1 MSGEF
6 LSAKPRPAVYQLP
19 EDTSKIFQRNGEN
32 SEDFSEVVKFINY
45 FQEMLKFF
53 PEYQRNGY
61 QNGSEGDTTWYEG
74 FGKVVASK
82 DRGLDNAGKLG
93 AGYEDR
99 FGDWHQVGTSD
110 QFWGYGMGETGGNLE
125 WDPSTY
131 DSNFFTDGVKNKITG
146 ADQALDYQDYAAM
159 MAYNPSDSSKYKEIK
174 QSELDSARSFMK
186 QFGNVNFYEFALKGI
201 DKIKFNDKDGNGV
214 FDLNNDGYDTSSC
227 NFMWEGMEGANGEGA
242 FYVMLNLLES
252 RRRIYYAASNVFGQH
267 KNIGDSLA
275 MVKDISDFFDKDV
288 AGADP
293 HNFRMFYM
301 YFAMQH
307 AFRSVTQAFSGNTE
321 IYGDLGGPGFIYS
334 ARDRAG
340 FAKFGEWLIGGVNKY
355 ISTLSGAEK
364 DRVQGLLSEYKLSN
378 EQNAKSGE
386 VDFNLPYGVTSWHH
400 YSYNDD
406 RYTGW
411 DSFCGNFEK
420 DATKPG
426 YKGLPDY
433 LNPLAVK
440 NGGSHPN
447 YAIAQLAGLK
457 EYNIKGDF
465 ALSYNGQN
473 YDLYGTNWVV
483 NLAGRFLKAE
493 DHDTKNAVNTFA
505 MNAYENARYQQET
518 KVYKQNKE
526 AYEEQKYE
534 EEMAIG
540 RAAARA
546 EGRKQQEKKQAEQMS
561 AKQRAEKTA
570 EAKRQLMRQLF
581 SKMLDNSK

>member
-159 MAYNPSDSSKYKEIK
+159 MAYNPS
-174 QSELDSARSFMK
+174 A
-186 QFGNVNFYEFALKGI
+186 
-201 DKIKFNDKDGNGV
+201 
-214 FDLNNDGYDTSSC
+214 C

-252 RRRIYYAASNVFGQH
+252 RRRIYYAASSVFGQH